1 MKHLTWTRWLPLI
14 GAMAAALFTFGSGV
28 AQASTCG
35 DTWTGAGH
43 DGLWSTAGN
52 WSSAEVPGNTY
63 NNVAYQPD
71 VCIPAGNFTAL
82 LTYETTVDSISV
94 GSGSTLEI
102 WGEQGFTHGGLTL
115 NDQDN
120 GTGIASGAN
129 VVLGIG
135 TSTNTTHGG
144 FNALSG
150 TLVNDG
156 TILSANTTDETPNY
170 IYGNF
175 VNNGTLTIDNA
186 FDGTVASWTL
196 GGTVNVA
203 SGQSVTLDGPNS
215 GTGSLTLTGTVINNG
230 SLTLSTPT
238 INLTAAS
245 GTDSG
250 NPIILFRDGGIL
262 SPSGSGSGTFHI
274 EDGNAQLGS
283 NIASGYTVWGSGIP
297 GFTHGDITTTGSY
310 TNHGTLELGSLDG
323 THGTLTVPSGDTFTN
338 DSNVIFENTANG
350 PDGLNGALV
359 NNGSV
364 SVQNNFQGSGEITNN
379 GTFELTSAS
388 GTNQAASFTQGSGGT
403 LQLDVTGGSSPVVPG
418 FSLTS
423 TATTGG
429 KLVVDT
435 TGGTVTGTFPMITA
449 SQQSGTFGTSFSG
462 ENYTLGYK
470 SGTVSLTGPA
480 AAATTTPITT
490 ASKPVATTP
499 KAPTVTSISGGKRI
513 VEVKLKCSKGTNCAS
528 YTVAA
533 SVKVTEKLH
542 GKRQTVTETV
552 AKRIGTLN
560 AGRSATLKI
569 AIGAASVGLLRTRS
583 RATARITVTVTA
595 AGRVVKSK
603 TVTVRR

>member
-1 MKHLTWTRWLPLI
+1 LI
-14 GAMAAALFTFGSGV
+14 GAMAAALLIFGSGV
-28 AQASTCG
+28 AQASACG
-35 DTWTGAGH
+35 DTWTGAGG

-52 WSSAEVPGNTY
+52 WSSGYVPGNTY

-71 VCIPAGNFTAL
+71 VCIPAGAYTAL
-82 LTYETTVDSISV
+82 LTYGTTVDSISV
-94 GSGSTLEI
+94 GAGSTLEI
-102 WGEQGFTHGGLTL
+102 WGEQDFTHGELTL

-238 INLTAAS
+238 INVTAAS

-262 SPSGSGSGTFHI
+262 SPGGSGSGSFHI
-274 EDGNAQLGS
+274 EDGNAELGS
-283 NIASGYTVWGSGIP
+283 NIASGYTVWVSGIP

-310 TNHGTLELGSLDG
+310 TNYGTLELGSLDG

-338 DSNVIFENTANG
+338 DSTMIFENTANG

-364 SVQNNFQGSGEITNN
+364 SVQNNFQGTGAITNN
-379 GTFELTSAS
+379 GNFVLSAAG
-388 GTNQAASFTQGSGGT
+388 GTNQATSFTQSSGGT

-423 TATTGG
+423 SAATAG

-435 TGGTVTGTFPMITA
+435 TGGTVMGTFPVIAA

-480 AAATTTPITT
+480 AAATTTPVPT
-490 ASKPVATTP
+490 ASTPATP
-499 KAPTVTSISGGKRI
+499 AKAPTVTSIRGGKRI
-513 VEVKLKCSKGTNCAS
+513 VVVKLRCSKGTNCAS

-533 SVKVTEKLH
+533 RAKVTEKLH
-542 GKRQTVTETV
+542 GKRKTVTETL
-552 AKRIGTLN
+552 AKRVGTIN
-560 AGRSATLKI
+560 AGKSATLKI
-569 AIGAASVGLLRTRS
+569 AINAASEALLRTRS
-583 RATARITVTVTA
+583 SIRDVTVTVTA
-595 AGRVVKSK
+595 SGRVVKSK
-603 TVTVRR
+603 TVTIGG

>member
-1 MKHLTWTRWLPLI
+1 LI
-14 GAMAAALFTFGSGV
+14 GAMAAALLIFGSGV
-28 AQASTCG
+28 AQASACG
-35 DTWTGAGH
+35 DTWTGAGG
-43 DGLWSTAGN
+43 DGLWTTAGN
-52 WSSAEVPGNTY
+52 WSSGEVPGDTY
-63 NNVAYQPD
+63 SNALYTPD
-71 VCIPAGNFTAL
+71 VCIPAGSYTVL
-82 LTYETTVDSISV
+82 LKGPTNGNSTSVDSISI
-94 GSGSTLEI
+94 GTGSTLEI
-102 WGEQGFTHGGLTL
+102 WGTPNFLYGFLNL
-115 NDQDN
+115 NDQNN

-129 VVLGIG
+129 VVLG
-135 TSTNTTHGG
+135 TNNTTQGRID
-144 FNALSG
+144 ALSG
-150 TLVNDG
+150 TLVNNG
-156 TILSANTTDETPNY
+156 TILSANTGGGGANEID
-170 IYGNF
+170 GNF
-175 VNNGTLTIDNA
+175 DNNGTLTVDNA
-186 FDGTVASWTL
+186 FVGTVGSWTL

-238 INLTAAS
+238 INVTAAS

-262 SPSGSGSGTFHI
+262 SPGGSGSGTFHI

-310 TNHGTLELGSLDG
+310 TNYGTLELGSLDG

-338 DSNVIFENTANG
+338 DSTMIFENTANG

-364 SVQNNFQGSGEITNN
+364 SVQNNFQGTGTITNN
-379 GTFELTSAS
+379 GNFVLSAAG
-388 GTNQAASFTQGSGGT
+388 GTNQATSFTQSSGGT

-423 TATTGG
+423 SAATAG

-435 TGGTVTGTFPMITA
+435 TGGTATGTFPVITA

-462 ENYTLGYK
+462 ESYTLGYK

-480 AAATTTPITT
+480 AAATTTPVPT
-490 ASKPVATTP
+490 ASTPATP
-499 KAPTVTSISGGKRI
+499 AKAPTVTSIRGGKRI
-513 VEVKLKCSKGTNCAS
+513 VVVKLRCSKGTNCAS

-533 SVKVTEKLH
+533 RAKVTEKLH
-542 GKRQTVTETV
+542 GRRKTVTETL
-552 AKRIGTLN
+552 AKRVGTIN
-560 AGRSATLKI
+560 AGKSATLKI
-569 AIGAASVGLLRTRS
+569 AINAASAALLRTRS
-583 RATARITVTVTA
+583 SIRDVTVTVTA
-595 AGRVVKSK
+595 SGRVVKSK
-603 TVTVRR
+603 TVTIGG